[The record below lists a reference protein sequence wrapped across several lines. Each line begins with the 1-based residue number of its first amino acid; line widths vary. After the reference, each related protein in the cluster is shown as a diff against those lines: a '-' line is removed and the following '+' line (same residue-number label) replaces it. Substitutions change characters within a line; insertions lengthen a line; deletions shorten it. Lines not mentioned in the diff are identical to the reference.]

1 MRFSTL
7 MKNRNVPIFVFCLL
21 LIAGCEPEGI
31 GADWKRIEHE
41 HAAPDFSLAQL
52 DAGDSV
58 RLSDYRGRVVIM
70 EFWATWC
77 GPCRF
82 STPALEVIY
91 KKYRERGVSV
101 LLINQREAP
110 DRIRKWAE
118 QRFTAPILLDDGQVA
133 SRYGVQGIP
142 RLFIVDQTGHFAWA
156 HEGYSGGFERN
167 LSLILDEMLAGP
179 EGTES

>member
-1 MRFSTL
+1 MRRYLILS
-7 MKNRNVPIFVFCLL
+7 VCLL
-21 LIAGCEPEGI
+21 ALIGCEPEGI
-31 GADWKRIEHE
+31 GADWKRIEHG

-52 DAGDSV
+52 DAEGIV
-58 RLSDYRGRVVIM
+58 RLSDYHGRIVIM

-91 KKYRERGVSV
+91 KKYRKQGVSV
-101 LLINQREAP
+101 LLINQQEGP

-167 LSLILDEMLAGP
+167 LSLILDGMFAEP
-179 EGTES
+179 EGTDGANG